1 MSTWPRTSSRPSPA
15 KFDPRKFKDEY
26 EKALKKLVRR
36 KAKGHVIEEA
46 PSPERTDNVISGR
59 DRGNLERTP
68 RQELCEPRY
77 FSRCWRAR
85 RKTACAHQD
94 QDATL

>member
-1 MSTWPRTSSRPSPA
+1 MLA
-15 KFDPRKFKDEY
+15 
-26 EKALKKLVRR
+26 
-36 KAKGHVIEEA
+36 
-46 PSPERTDNVISGR
+46 GR
-59 DRGNLERTP
+59 DEGVVATATTLNGRRARSCVSHG
-68 RQELCEPRY
+68 Y